1 MLGLLDENNVADW
14 KASLQ
19 AEVVD
24 YDSLRREILP
34 DISREQAD
42 PLSGE
47 ATEKGW
53 NKYYEV
59 APLLC
64 SCNNDRV

>member
-1 MLGLLDENNVADW
+1 MLGLLDEKSVAEW
-14 KASLQ
+14 KGSLQ
-19 AEVVD
+19 AEIAD
-24 YDSLRREILP
+24 YDSLRKEILP

-59 APLLC
+59 LF
-64 SCNNDRV
+64 